1 MTVEATIERFILDE
15 LLLGTGPESL
25 DPDENLL
32 ESNILDSL
40 SLMRIVIFLE
50 EQFGTPVDD
59 GELVPENFQTVNR
72 IKSLV
77 TNKQPAQ

>member
-15 LLLGTGPESL
+15 LLLGSGPQTL

-77 TNKQPAQ
+77 TNKQPV

>member
-1 MTVEATIERFILDE
+1 MSVEATIERFILDE
-15 LLLGTGPESL
+15 LLLGSGPQSL

-32 ESNILDSL
+32 ENNILDSL

-72 IKSLV
+72 IKALV
-77 TNKQPAQ
+77 TNKQPV